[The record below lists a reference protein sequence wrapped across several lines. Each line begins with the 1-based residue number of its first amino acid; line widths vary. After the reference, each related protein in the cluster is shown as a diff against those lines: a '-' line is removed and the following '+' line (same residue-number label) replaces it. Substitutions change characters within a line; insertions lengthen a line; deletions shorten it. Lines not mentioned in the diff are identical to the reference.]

1 MASFFLL
8 NGVLFA
14 NLVPRFPEVR
24 ARLDLTNTSLG
35 TAIAAMPAGA
45 LLAGLF
51 APALIRRF
59 GSARTAA
66 GGLVLLAVAVAL
78 VPLSGA
84 WLGFA
89 AVMLCAGAL
98 DAIVDVSMN
107 AHGFRVQRR
116 YGRSI
121 VNAFHGLWSVGSV
134 IGGLMG
140 SAAAGLEIDLPVHLA
155 ISGGIF
161 GTSTLVASRFALPGH
176 DDAEREVAQEVGVPG
191 LRGLR
196 SAARPTVLVLALAG
210 LGLLAACGSIVEDVG
225 ASWSAIY
232 LRNDLGV
239 AAAAAG
245 LGFVALQVAM
255 TAGRLF
261 GDRVVDRFGRRR
273 VAAAGGVLVAA
284 AMGFAIAVP
293 SLATTLVGLALA
305 GLGVS
310 TIVPAAMHT
319 ADELP
324 GLPRGVGLA
333 AVSWALRVGF
343 LISPPIVGVIAD
355 AAGLR
360 VGLLVVVV
368 AGLGVSSLGRIL
380 GNEPPRAAAP
390 PRPAA

>member
-1 MASFFLL
+1 MGSFFLL

-14 NLVPRFPEVR
+14 NLVPRFPELR

-51 APALIRRF
+51 APVLIRRF

-66 GGLVLLAVAVAL
+66 AGLVLLAVAVAL
-78 VPLSGA
+78 VPLSGT

-155 ISGGIF
+155 ISGAIF
-161 GTSTLVASRFALPGH
+161 GACAVVATRSALPGH
-176 DDAEREVAQEVGVPG
+176 DDAEREVAQDVPVPG
-191 LRGLR
+191 LRGVR
-196 SAARPTVLVLALAG
+196 SAARPTVLVLAC
-210 LGLLAACGSIVEDVG
+210 LGLLAACGAIVEDVG

-261 GDRVVDRFGRRR
+261 GDRVADRFGQRR
-273 VAAAGGVLVAA
+273 VALAGGALVAA
-284 AMGFAIAVP
+284 AMGFALAVP

-305 GLGVS
+305 GFGVS

-355 AAGLR
+355 AVGLR

-368 AGLGVSSLGRIL
+368 AGLGVLSLGRVLPNDPPHPAGPSRL
-380 GNEPPRAAAP
+380 GA
-390 PRPAA
+390 

>member
-1 MASFFLL
+1 
-8 NGVLFA
+8 
-14 NLVPRFPEVR
+14 
-24 ARLDLTNTSLG
+24 
-35 TAIAAMPAGA
+35 
-45 LLAGLF
+45 
-51 APALIRRF
+51 
-59 GSARTAA
+59 
-66 GGLVLLAVAVAL
+66 
-78 VPLSGA
+78 
-84 WLGFA
+84 
-89 AVMLCAGAL
+89 
-98 DAIVDVSMN
+98 
-107 AHGFRVQRR
+107 VQRR

-155 ISGGIF
+155 ISGGIL
-161 GTSTLVASRFALPGH
+161 GTSAVVATRFALPGH
-176 DDAEREVAQEVGVPG
+176 DAEREVAEDVGVPG

-196 SAARPTVLVLALAG
+196 SAARPTVLVLAG

-261 GDRVVDRFGRRR
+261 GDRVVDRFGQRR
-273 VAAAGGVLVAA
+273 VALAGGALVAA

-355 AAGLR
+355 AVGLR

-368 AGLGVSSLGRIL
+368 AGLGVLSLGRIL
-380 GNEPPRAAAP
+380 RNEPPRAAGP

>member
-196 SAARPTVLVLALAG
+196 SAARPTVLVLAG

-245 LGFVALQVAM
+245 LGFVAFQVAM

-368 AGLGVSSLGRIL
+368 AGLGVSSLGHIL